1 MFVSLGC
8 LLNLTGRSQRLL
20 KGSMLIEFSTLCYS
34 PHHIDIDFEMNSIP
48 RSCGDVRSL
57 RRQLM
62 EEQEQ
67 ALELIEMQRR
77 RLAALQFAQNSLS
90 ISLHFCFSTNGM
102 RTSEDHFNFNFHLQ
116 ESFKNTHRKKYRV

>member
-1 MFVSLGC
+1 MLVSLGC

-77 RLAALQFAQNSLS
+77 RVAVCPKFSVYFTPFLLLHKWNENFRRSFQFQLS
-90 ISLHFCFSTNGM
+90 SSRIFQKHTQK
-102 RTSEDHFNFNFHLQ
+102 EI
-116 ESFKNTHRKKYRV
+116 